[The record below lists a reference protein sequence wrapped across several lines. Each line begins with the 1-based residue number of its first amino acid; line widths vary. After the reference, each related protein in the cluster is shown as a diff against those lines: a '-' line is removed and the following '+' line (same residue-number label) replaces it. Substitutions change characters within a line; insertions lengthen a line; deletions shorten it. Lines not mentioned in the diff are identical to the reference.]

1 MNSVGTIIPQSG
13 RSTQVPALDVTTAP
27 NAGDT
32 AFLGGVVARWTE
44 EAAQLNE
51 TEPALKQI
59 ELINY
64 ELSGYT
70 KVSNT
75 MLADSAIG
83 LEAFLYALFGRA
95 IAWYEDYGF
104 LRGNGVGKPLGIFNW
119 AGVVARFI
127 AKLLDAG
134 WVSSSRIVS
143 VAVPEPPP
151 GRRRPR

>member
-1 MNSVGTIIPQSG
+1 MRGEK
-13 RSTQVPALDVTTAP
+13 PAT
-27 NAGDT
+27 
-32 AFLGGVVARWTE
+32 
-44 EAAQLNE
+44 LNE

-95 IAWYEDYGF
+95 IAWDEDYGF

-127 AKLLDAG
+127 AMLHDVGLD
-134 WVSSSRIVS
+134 VVVEDRL
-143 VAVPEPPP
+143 
-151 GRRRPR
+151 GRRAGPAAY